1 MNVESVAIELLAALG
16 RYRREIEK
24 STVYLKLCYDF
35 GDGSDIYPF
44 LDVNIGDEVWQRVR
58 VSDTIR
64 IPISQDLFLSNEIHF
79 DLTLAFSKSG
89 CYVESCV
96 SAHLDGRM
104 GRWEPGSHVLYRK
117 LSEGLS
123 FAAALEIAPRH
134 IEALYAIPDFPE
146 SLGLSRH

>member
-1 MNVESVAIELLAALG
+1 MESVAIELLAALG
-16 RYRREIEK
+16 RYRRKIDK
-24 STVYLKLCYDF
+24 STVDLTLCYDF

-44 LDVNIGDEVWQRVR
+44 LDLNSGDEVWQRVR

-64 IPISQDLFLSNEIHF
+64 IPISQDPFLDNEIRF

-134 IEALYAIPDFPE
+134 IEALYVIPDFPE
-146 SLGLSRH
+146 SLGLSRR